1 MLSSTNRFTTP
12 RVSTRLLPA
21 TLLAATLGLGLAAGP
36 SQAQDETPITVY
48 GVKSLSGSNASYGKY
63 AEMGSKLAVDEM
75 SATLGRQID
84 YVSIDTEGNAG
95 RAVRKVQEAIAQDGA
110 RLFNGATLSSTA
122 LAVGKEVN
130 SAGGVFMTPA
140 GADEITGSECNSAT
154 FRWSVPTYGAIQ
166 QTLVP
171 YIDSHPDA
179 KRFYTI
185 TPQYVFGEALL
196 RNAEKI
202 FADKGVEH
210 VGNSYHS
217 LQEQEFSGYLTN
229 AMAANPDVLVLLN
242 FGSQSSNAL
251 RQAVNFGLNQQMD
264 IIMVWSSGLEQLQ
277 ELGNDNIDGIYF
289 GAQYW
294 HEVDTPANREL
305 VKKVKEA
312 YGITPN
318 YPLAADYTMTKTLL
332 QAVADSGA
340 TQGETLIHALEGRT
354 YQGPTGEETIRAAD
368 HQVLKDYYL
377 LEGKGAAEMTDASDY
392 ADIVSSGQSFLSPA
406 QSGCHL

>member
-1 MLSSTNRFTTP
+1 MRRDTLFPTTRLSTA
-12 RVSTRLLPA
+12 LLPA
-21 TLLAATLGLGLAAGP
+21 TLVAATLSLGLAANS
-36 SQAQDETPITVY
+36 SQAEEEAPITFY

-75 SATLGRQID
+75 SAKLGRQID

-95 RAVRKVQEAIAQDGA
+95 RAVRKVQEAIEQDDA

-122 LAVGKEVN
+122 LAVGNEVN
-130 SAGGVFMTPA
+130 EAGGVFMTPA
-140 GADEITGSECNSAT
+140 GADEITGSECNPAT

-171 YIDSHPDA
+171 YIDSHSDA

-196 RNAEKI
+196 RNAKQV

-229 AMAANPDVLVLLN
+229 AMAASPDVLVLLN

-251 RQAVNFGLNQQMD
+251 RQAINFGLNQQMD

-277 ELGNDNIDGIYF
+277 ELGNDNIDDIYF

-294 HEVDTPANREL
+294 HEVDTPANLEL
-305 VKKVKEA
+305 VKKVREA
-312 YGITPN
+312 YDITPN
-318 YPLAADYTMTKTLL
+318 YPLAADYTMTKTML

-340 TQGETLIHALEGRT
+340 TEGETLISALEGRT

-377 LEGKGAAEMTDASDY
+377 LQGKGADEMIDDSDY
-392 ADIVSSGQSFLSPA
+392 ADVVSSGQSFLSPA
-406 QSGCHL
+406 QIGCQM